1 MNDRFGHDV
10 GDTAL
15 CRTAATLDRG
25 RRASDVVARLGGEE
39 FAVLFVD
46 TDGPPPT
53 GPRCGS
59 PTSWT
64 GALTATSVELSI
76 SAGVAELGGELQTG
90 RVDLMRAADAALYEA
105 KAAGRHRVVVTPWS
119 GHRDR

>member
-15 CRTAATLDRG
+15 CATAATLDRG

-46 TDGPPPT
+46 TDEADAHRAAARIADDLDRGRRGRLGRAVHQRRAWP
-53 GPRCGS
+53 S
-59 PTSWT
+59 
-64 GALTATSVELSI
+64 
-76 SAGVAELGGELQTG
+76 SAGC
-90 RVDLMRAADAALYEA
+90 RPAAS
-105 KAAGRHRVVVTPWS
+105 T
-119 GHRDR
+119 